1 MTIPALRQTRRI
13 FNSAEITLMVRP
25 HVAGLF
31 READFVDEVFQGDDR
46 STRDALRIIKELKSR
61 KYDIAL
67 LLPNAFSAALITY
80 LARIPTRIGYPTD
93 GRGLLLTHRIQP
105 DQDLKKRHQV
115 YYYLNLVAEAEKLFY
130 GRSEAGLVEPEV
142 TLSVSPRRR
151 EEAWEF
157 LESSGVDARKKLV
170 VINPGAL
177 NSRAKR
183 WLPERFAAVGEQIL
197 ARGDASV
204 VLIGTQQEREI
215 AEGVSRGMQQKP
227 ILLAGKTS
235 LEQLVA
241 ILSCARLLISNDTGA
256 AHIGAALGVPTLVIF
271 GPTEDYATRPFSP
284 SALVIKKGAECSP
297 CMLRDCPTD
306 HRCMR
311 DIEIEDVLRPAI
323 ELLDREVQSRV

>member
-142 TLSVSPRRR
+142 TLSV
-151 EEAWEF
+151 
-157 LESSGVDARKKLV
+157 
-170 VINPGAL
+170 
-177 NSRAKR
+177 
-183 WLPERFAAVGEQIL
+183 
-197 ARGDASV
+197 
-204 VLIGTQQEREI
+204 
-215 AEGVSRGMQQKP
+215 
-227 ILLAGKTS
+227 
-235 LEQLVA
+235 
-241 ILSCARLLISNDTGA
+241 
-256 AHIGAALGVPTLVIF
+256 
-271 GPTEDYATRPFSP
+271 
-284 SALVIKKGAECSP
+284 
-297 CMLRDCPTD
+297 
-306 HRCMR
+306 
-311 DIEIEDVLRPAI
+311 
-323 ELLDREVQSRV
+323 